1 MHKFAEEIAEC
12 LKTKVKAVGIDN
24 IEGKDLE
31 ELKTWSEIISKMV
44 CYDKDF
50 KIVEAMEEEKDN
62 EKTMN
67 MYRKYS
73 EDDYPENDMKYYD
86 HYRYQNGRFAPK
98 GSGTYRRYYD
108 GNSMYRMNNDDYKMW
123 SSRDEEERMRDMD
136 RDMGRMYYEDLSP
149 MPGNTSPRHRGNI
162 YYYGGEN
169 GNGNMNGNY
178 RNYREGRSGISRR
191 TYIESKEKGE
201 EKTEKLNKLDKY
213 LEELKEDMKEM
224 VSGMTDEEKT
234 MWKNRLTS
242 MASTM

>member
-1 MHKFAEEIAEC
+1 MHKFAQEIAEC
-12 LKTKVKAVGIDN
+12 LKAKVKAVGIDN
-24 IEGKDLE
+24 IEGQNLE
-31 ELKTWSEIISKMV
+31 ELKAWSEIISNIV

-62 EKTMN
+62 EKTMQ

-73 EDDYPENDMKYYD
+73 EDDYPENEMKYYD

-149 MPGNTSPRHRGNI
+149 MPGNTSTRHRGNI
-162 YYYGGEN
+162 YYYGEN
-169 GNGNMNGNY
+169 GNVNGNY
-178 RNYREGRSGISRR
+178 RNYREGRSGMSRR
-191 TYIESKEKGE
+191 TYMESKEKGE
-201 EKTEKLNKLDKY
+201 EKTTKMDKLDKY